1 MTKKKS
7 LWRKNRY
14 GKWYKLT
21 EQKNKKIKFIP
32 ADEFSQT
39 FTWHKTNKSEQLK
52 KSKS

>member
-21 EQKNKKIKFIP
+21 EPKNKKIKQI
-32 ADEFSQT
+32 
-39 FTWHKTNKSEQLK
+39 N
-52 KSKS
+52 